1 MLNERLTPVACW
13 RSHCTD
19 LPPGR
24 GQTMTAEPDRT
35 LIAAARTVYTQQ
47 RNLAAIAPQQA
58 CPAREL
64 GGTDASSSARVAIGA
79 SLPLGANGMTGTI
92 AWGVIGTAGIALNKV
107 IPGMLRGSRG
117 TISAIAS
124 RSPEK
129 AAEAAARFRI
139 PKSYGSY
146 EEILADAAID
156 AVYIPLPNHLHV
168 PWALKAL
175 EAGKHVLCEKP
186 IGLSAEEARA
196 LIDARDR
203 SGRQVLEAFMVR
215 QHPQWL
221 RVQNLVRGGRIGDV
235 RLVQTTMSF
244 FNNDPNNVRNRADIG
259 GGALYDIGCY
269 AVLLARFVFGV
280 EPTRDISLIDR
291 DPNLRTDRLTSGIV
305 DFGHGRQLCFSCSTQ
320 LIRHQ
325 HVQIFGTAGRIEV
338 PVSLNAPPL

>member
-1 MLNERLTPVACW
+1 
-13 RSHCTD
+13 
-19 LPPGR
+19 
-24 GQTMTAEPDRT
+24 
-35 LIAAARTVYTQQ
+35 
-47 RNLAAIAPQQA
+47 
-58 CPAREL
+58 
-64 GGTDASSSARVAIGA
+64 
-79 SLPLGANGMTGTI
+79 MTGTI

-221 RVQNLVRGGRIGDV
+221 RVQNLVRSRQIGDV

-244 FNNDPNNVRNRADIG
+244 FNTDPNNVRNRADIG

-280 EPTRDISLIDR
+280 EPTRAISLIDR

-338 PVSLNAPPL
+338 PVSLNAPPLETTRLFVDSTGAVDGSGITEEEFPACDQYTLQGDLAARIFLGEIPPPYPIEDAVLNMQVIDSLYRSAETERWEAIEAMGSRAR